1 MSPALLLGL
10 FFLNAAA
17 YLLLLPQTPYKGD
30 YFVKSLPIFCLAG
43 YVAWQGDGFAA
54 AFLFVGLLFSAGGD
68 VALALDRR
76 RYFVIG
82 LSLFLMAHLFYLLAF
97 GQELGQIR
105 LNLGAGGILLLALG
119 MGGWLW
125 PVLGKLRLPVML
137 YLLVITMMGVAAAIH
152 PRALPFLFPGAALFI
167 LSDALIATD
176 KFRRPVPYAQ
186 YVIMSTY
193 YLGQMGIVLGVV
205 R

>member
-1 MSPALLLGL
+1 MSPVLLLAL

-17 YLLLLPQTPYKGD
+17 YLAFLPQLPYKGD
-30 YFVKSLPIFCLAG
+30 YLVKSLPIFCLAG
-43 YVAWQGDGFAA
+43 YTVWQGEGAA
-54 AFLFVGLLFSAGGD
+54 AALLFVGLLFSAGGD

-82 LSLFLMAHLFYLLAF
+82 LSLFLIAHLFYLAAF
-97 GQELGQIR
+97 SRELTQIR
-105 LNLGAGGILLLALG
+105 LNLGAGVILLLALA

-137 YLLVITMMGVAAAIH
+137 YLLVISLMGVAAAFH
-152 PRALPFLFPGAALFI
+152 PRALPYLFPGAVLFI

-186 YVIMSTY
+186 YLIMSTY
-193 YLGQMGIVLGVV
+193 YLGQLGIVLGVIG
-205 R
+205 